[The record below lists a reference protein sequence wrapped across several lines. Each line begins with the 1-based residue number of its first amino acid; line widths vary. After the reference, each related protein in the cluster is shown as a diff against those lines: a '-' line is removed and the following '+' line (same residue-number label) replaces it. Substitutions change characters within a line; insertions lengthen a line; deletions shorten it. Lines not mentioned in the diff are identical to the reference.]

1 MAEIA
6 GKPASISC
14 AEFTNSLTELIN
26 SSRLPAFIIE
36 LAMRDVL
43 HNVSAVAKRQLE
55 QDVAEFN
62 KLKDSPEKK

>member
-6 GKPASISC
+6 GKPTSISC

-62 KLKDSPEKK
+62 KSKESPAKK